1 MRVVLMS
8 KRFERLQAA
17 RARAMERASRPTRAA
32 ASSVSARSGAATAS
46 TASEDDGCRRAPSRG
61 SSSRRPD
68 LHRGRDAPARWW
80 EVPDASETDRRGDA
94 PEAATREGG
103 ETANDGRCASRK
115 KTKKTSQRSFSRP
128 APADDGTKRDDDD
141 DDARSPAPPRAR
153 GRSIFFSSRHRRENL
168 QKSRKRAARVL
179 ASRRGHRR
187 APARASQGEVR
198 GGGVRLGAQPSRNAR
213 ENGDVHKKHIL
224 RRSAS
229 GASPPAWRS
238 RSAPRAAGE
247 TTASPSRPLVPRRG
261 ATGRGGAGTRE
272 RPRAFWGKARDASS
286 RRRRLRQPPFPKT
299 EYWSLCRALGAA
311 TRGTATGRASSRTG
325 RVTANCARVCGVRS
339 RRATET

>member
-46 TASEDDGCRRAPSRG
+46 TASEDDGCGRAPSRG

-103 ETANDGRCASRK
+103 ETARDRRCDSGKKKRVNGSRV
-115 KTKKTSQRSFSRP
+115 RRP
-128 APADDGTKRDDDD
+128 PMRKESATTTTTTRA
-141 DDARSPAPPRAR
+141 PAPPRAR
-153 GRSIFFSSRHRRENL
+153 GRSIFPPQTRERAKEP
-168 QKSRKRAARVL
+168 QKSRARSRVPPRSPPRPRARV
-179 ASRRGHRR
+179 SRRGPRRRRPPRR
-187 APARASQGEVR
+187 APTKTHAKTAVSQ
-198 GGGVRLGAQPSRNAR
+198 
-213 ENGDVHKKHIL
+213 KKQIL
-224 RRSAS
+224 RLSAS

-247 TTASPSRPLVPRRG
+247 TTASPSRNVTPRGVPRRG

-272 RPRAFWGKARDASS
+272 RPRAFWGKARDASLW
-286 RRRRLRQPPFPKT
+286 RRRLRQPPPLKKT
-299 EYWSLCRALGAA
+299 
-311 TRGTATGRASSRTG
+311 TRVMSI
-325 RVTANCARVCGVRS
+325 
-339 RRATET
+339 